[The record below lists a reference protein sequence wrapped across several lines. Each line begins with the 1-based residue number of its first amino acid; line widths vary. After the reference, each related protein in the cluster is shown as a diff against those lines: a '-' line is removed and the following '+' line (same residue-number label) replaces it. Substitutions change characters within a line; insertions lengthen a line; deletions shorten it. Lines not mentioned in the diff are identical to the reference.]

1 MSSLNIFEIY
11 DTSNYKSE
19 KFRDITEFKK
29 HFNEKSNESFIF
41 LNSLGKEYNE
51 DTINQIN
58 LEENSQKIKYLIYYY
73 NNNTNYSFEEK
84 TANDL
89 IYNQIKIDEILSEY
103 LNSKRTYLINSKKVS
118 DEILERAE
126 AFKEDKENINDF
138 LDKYENIFEKDK
150 ECNKYIK
157 MIKSSPKEID
167 SLLPKFKEIM
177 ESEINEMYNEVMNK
191 VENIMK
197 IELKGYPDINKKNYE
212 EKKYIFGEFHS
223 IIKEK
228 LKKIINNQELI
239 YSMQKKLNEILIYG
253 EKINFILN
261 LTEIPNIYNEI
272 NKDNLKAEYKRRNKF
287 NYLYE
292 KLMHFIESDLICKEF
307 EYRKDFIKK
316 NFKFSNKLKIEKNT
330 LNILNKLIDFE
341 AQQFFITETELYK
354 SNYELI
360 DDLTKSIDDL
370 TEYLNNISEEL
381 FSKKKKKI
389 NVNDKNNA
397 DIQLNKL
404 DNDKKNIYEKYPEEL
419 GEIKQILRSSSLPD
433 LKQNKIISFIE
444 NIILNKNN
452 ENIKSLKSLNNDLN
466 LSNNDSFSYEEL
478 QNKNNANINKIIQ
491 TFSDTYG
498 KFLWFYEKVFN
509 YLSIYNSQVDK
520 KNIILNKNDPFSIN
534 SYLINI
540 LNENKKFKETI
551 KQIRKEANTI
561 KTFFSLK
568 KLIWF

>member
-1 MSSLNIFEIY
+1 MSSLNIFELY

-389 NVNDKNNA
+389 NINDKNNT

-419 GEIKQILRSSSLPD
+419 GEIKQILRSSTLPD

-551 KQIRKEANTI
+551 KQIRKEANN
-561 KTFFSLK
+561 
-568 KLIWF
+568 

>member
-1 MSSLNIFEIY
+1 MSSLNIFELY

-58 LEENSQKIKYLIYYY
+58 LEEKSQKIKYLIYYY

-389 NVNDKNNA
+389 NINDKNNT

-444 NIILNKNN
+444 NIILNKNS

-466 LSNNDSFSYEEL
+466 FSNNDSFSYEEL

-520 KNIILNKNDPFSIN
+520 KNIILNENDPFSIN

-551 KQIRKEANTI
+551 KQIRKEANN
-561 KTFFSLK
+561 
-568 KLIWF
+568 

>member
-1 MSSLNIFEIY
+1 MSSLNIFELY

-19 KFRDITEFKK
+19 KFRDISEFKK

-389 NVNDKNNA
+389 NINDKNNT

-466 LSNNDSFSYEEL
+466 FSNNDSFSYEEL

-520 KNIILNKNDPFSIN
+520 KNIILNENDPFSIN

-551 KQIRKEANTI
+551 KQIRKEANN
-561 KTFFSLK
+561 
-568 KLIWF
+568 

>member
-1 MSSLNIFEIY
+1 MSSLNIFELY

-389 NVNDKNNA
+389 NINDKNNT

-534 SYLINI
+534 SYFINM

-551 KQIRKEANTI
+551 KQIRKEVNN
-561 KTFFSLK
+561 
-568 KLIWF
+568 

>member
-1 MSSLNIFEIY
+1 MSSLNIFELY

-389 NVNDKNNA
+389 NINDKNNT

-444 NIILNKNN
+444 NIILNKNS

-520 KNIILNKNDPFSIN
+520 KNIILNENDPFSIN

-551 KQIRKEANTI
+551 KQIRKEANN
-561 KTFFSLK
+561 
-568 KLIWF
+568 

>member
-1 MSSLNIFEIY
+1 MSSLNIFELY
-11 DTSNYKSE
+11 DTSNYKSA

-272 NKDNLKAEYKRRNKF
+272 NKENLKAEYKRRNKF

-389 NVNDKNNA
+389 NINDKNNT

-466 LSNNDSFSYEEL
+466 FSNNDSFSYEEL

-551 KQIRKEANTI
+551 KQIRKEANN
-561 KTFFSLK
+561 
-568 KLIWF
+568 

>member
-1 MSSLNIFEIY
+1 MSSLNIFELY

-253 EKINFILN
+253 KKINFILN

-389 NVNDKNNA
+389 NINDKNNT

-466 LSNNDSFSYEEL
+466 FSNNDSFSYEEL

-520 KNIILNKNDPFSIN
+520 KNIILNENDPFSIN

-551 KQIRKEANTI
+551 KQIRKEANN
-561 KTFFSLK
+561 
-568 KLIWF
+568 

>member
-1 MSSLNIFEIY
+1 MSSLNIFELY

-389 NVNDKNNA
+389 NINDKNNT

-466 LSNNDSFSYEEL
+466 FSNNDSFSYEEL

-498 KFLWFYEKVFN
+498 KFLWFYEKIFN

-551 KQIRKEANTI
+551 KQIRKEANN
-561 KTFFSLK
+561 
-568 KLIWF
+568 

>member
-1 MSSLNIFEIY
+1 MSSLNIFELY

-389 NVNDKNNA
+389 NINDKNNT

-520 KNIILNKNDPFSIN
+520 KNIILNENDPFSIN

-551 KQIRKEANTI
+551 KQIRKEANN
-561 KTFFSLK
+561 
-568 KLIWF
+568 

>member
-1 MSSLNIFEIY
+1 MSSLNIFELY

-212 EKKYIFGEFHS
+212 EKKYIFDEFHS

-389 NVNDKNNA
+389 NINDKNNT

-419 GEIKQILRSSSLPD
+419 GEIKQILRSSTLPD

-466 LSNNDSFSYEEL
+466 FSNNDSFSYEEL

-520 KNIILNKNDPFSIN
+520 KNIILNENDPFSIN

-551 KQIRKEANTI
+551 KQIRKEANN
-561 KTFFSLK
+561 
-568 KLIWF
+568 

>member
-1 MSSLNIFEIY
+1 MSSLNIFELY

-389 NVNDKNNA
+389 NINDKNNT

-466 LSNNDSFSYEEL
+466 FSNNDSFSYEEL

-520 KNIILNKNDPFSIN
+520 KNIILNENDPFSIN

-551 KQIRKEANTI
+551 KQIRKEANN
-561 KTFFSLK
+561 
-568 KLIWF
+568 

>member
-1 MSSLNIFEIY
+1 MSSLNIFELY

-212 EKKYIFGEFHS
+212 EKKYIFDEFHS

-389 NVNDKNNA
+389 NINDKNNT

-433 LKQNKIISFIE
+433 LKQNKIISFME

-466 LSNNDSFSYEEL
+466 FSNNDSFSYEEL

-520 KNIILNKNDPFSIN
+520 KNIILNENDPFSIN

-551 KQIRKEANTI
+551 KQIRKEANN
-561 KTFFSLK
+561 
-568 KLIWF
+568 

>member
-1 MSSLNIFEIY
+1 MSSLNIFELY

-58 LEENSQKIKYLIYYY
+58 LEEKSQKIKYLIYYY

-389 NVNDKNNA
+389 NINDKNNT

-466 LSNNDSFSYEEL
+466 FSNNDSFSYEEL

-520 KNIILNKNDPFSIN
+520 KNIILNENDPFSIN

-551 KQIRKEANTI
+551 KQIRKEANN
-561 KTFFSLK
+561 
-568 KLIWF
+568 

>member
-1 MSSLNIFEIY
+1 
-11 DTSNYKSE
+11 
-19 KFRDITEFKK
+19 
-29 HFNEKSNESFIF
+29 
-41 LNSLGKEYNE
+41 
-51 DTINQIN
+51 
-58 LEENSQKIKYLIYYY
+58 
-73 NNNTNYSFEEK
+73 
-84 TANDL
+84 
-89 IYNQIKIDEILSEY
+89 
-103 LNSKRTYLINSKKVS
+103 
-118 DEILERAE
+118 
-126 AFKEDKENINDF
+126 
-138 LDKYENIFEKDK
+138 
-150 ECNKYIK
+150 
-157 MIKSSPKEID
+157 
-167 SLLPKFKEIM
+167 
-177 ESEINEMYNEVMNK
+177 
-191 VENIMK
+191 
-197 IELKGYPDINKKNYE
+197 
-212 EKKYIFGEFHS
+212 
-223 IIKEK
+223 
-228 LKKIINNQELI
+228 
-239 YSMQKKLNEILIYG
+239 MQKKLNEILIYG

-389 NVNDKNNA
+389 NINDKNNT

-419 GEIKQILRSSSLPD
+419 GEIKQILRSSTLPD
-433 LKQNKIISFIE
+433 LKQNKIISFME

-466 LSNNDSFSYEEL
+466 FSNNDSFSYEDL

-551 KQIRKEANTI
+551 KQIRKEANN
-561 KTFFSLK
+561 
-568 KLIWF
+568 

>member
-1 MSSLNIFEIY
+1 MSSLNIFELY

-389 NVNDKNNA
+389 NINDKNNT

-551 KQIRKEANTI
+551 KQIRKEANN
-561 KTFFSLK
+561 
-568 KLIWF
+568 

>member
-1 MSSLNIFEIY
+1 MSSLNIFELY

-389 NVNDKNNA
+389 NINDKNNT

-444 NIILNKNN
+444 NIILNKNS

-498 KFLWFYEKVFN
+498 KFLWFYEKIFN

-551 KQIRKEANTI
+551 KQIRKEANN
-561 KTFFSLK
+561 
-568 KLIWF
+568 

>member
-1 MSSLNIFEIY
+1 MSSLNIFELY

-389 NVNDKNNA
+389 NINDKNNT

-419 GEIKQILRSSSLPD
+419 GEIKQILRSSTLPD

-466 LSNNDSFSYEEL
+466 FSNNDSFSYEEL

-551 KQIRKEANTI
+551 KQIRKEANN
-561 KTFFSLK
+561 
-568 KLIWF
+568 